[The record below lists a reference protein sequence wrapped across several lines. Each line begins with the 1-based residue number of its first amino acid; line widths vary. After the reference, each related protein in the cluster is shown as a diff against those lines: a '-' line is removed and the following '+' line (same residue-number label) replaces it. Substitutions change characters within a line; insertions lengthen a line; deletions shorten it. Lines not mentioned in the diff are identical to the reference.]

1 MIRRPPRS
9 TRTDTLFPYT
19 TLFRSLHLMGSN
31 RAELAKMNEGA
42 RRKGEELVYPAAESR
57 SRPPRAHLVQVE
69 YNCGFGSFP
78 CRIGSYT
85 WDELHPLEARKVPV
99 GTSPTGRFNYSA
111 STIMAFAIRSGSES
125 CRERVWQ

>member
-1 MIRRPPRS
+1 
-9 TRTDTLFPYT
+9 
-19 TLFRSLHLMGSN
+19 MGSN

-69 YNCGFGSFP
+69 SNCGFGSFP

-85 WDELHPLEARKVPV
+85 WDALHPLEARPVPV
-99 GTSPTGRFNYSA
+99 GPSPPGRVNYRDTKSGV
-111 STIMAFAIRSGSES
+111 SGKSVSIRVELGG
-125 CRERVWQ
+125 RRFIKKK

>member
-1 MIRRPPRS
+1 MRIS
-9 TRTDTLFPYT
+9 DW
-19 TLFRSLHLMGSN
+19 SSDVCSSDQ
-31 RAELAKMNEGA
+31 MNEGA
-42 RRKGEELVYPAAESR
+42 RRKGEGLVYPAAESR

-111 STIMAFAIRSGSES
+111 STIMAFAIPPPSHIV
-125 CRERVWQ
+125 CRP